1 MNKNIWRWWVRNR
14 GNHYIFPEAREGYKW
29 LSDARGMT
37 LAKIPNRVE
46 IEPVTPLPVDKH
58 SSQLQLGATHP
69 SKSF

>member
-46 IEPVTPLPVDKH
+46 IEPVETI
-58 SSQLQLGATHP
+58 SSG
-69 SKSF
+69 